1 MSRHPPVASPLPVEP
16 ATPDLPTSSAYLG
29 WKSWDAAAFGRCG
42 RREARYFGWLL
53 DRVRGAAAGPCRVL
67 EIGFGNG
74 QFLGFV
80 KDRGCQVS
88 GVEIEPELLRRAA
101 ALGVPAY
108 ASLDDLAADARFDLI
123 VAFDVLEHVP
133 QDVLPDFLKTIMGH
147 LAAGGIAVCRVPNGE
162 SPFGRLHQHGDL
174 THCTTLTLGKFEQ
187 LAAPLGLR
195 VACLGEAP
203 WHALPY
209 AGRSLKHLLRALV
222 RSLLE
227 RAVGFAYCWS
237 PARLTPNLLV
247 ALQRDSSST

>member
-1 MSRHPPVASPLPVEP
+1 MSSNPPVVVPP
-16 ATPDLPTSSAYLG
+16 AVDPAPSGYLG

-53 DRVRGAAAGPCRVL
+53 HRVRGGVAPCRVL

-74 QFLGFV
+74 QFLGFA
-80 KDRGCQVS
+80 KNHGLQVS
-88 GVEIEPELLRRAA
+88 GIEIEPELLRRAS
-101 ALGVPAY
+101 ALGVPAH

-133 QDVLPDFLKTIMGH
+133 QDALPGFLRTITGH
-147 LAAGGIAVCRVPNGE
+147 LAAGGTAVCRVPNGE

-174 THCTTLTLGKFEQ
+174 THCTTLTLGKFQQ
-187 LAAPLGLR
+187 LAVPLGLQ

-209 AGRSLKHLLRALV
+209 AGRSPKHLLRAWV

-227 RAVGFAYCWS
+227 HAVGFAYCWS

-247 ALQRDSSST
+247 TLQRDSSPA